1 MFSLAFKM
9 LAGDPV
15 KVLGIILG
23 MTLSTALIAQQGGLF
38 YGLMLRSQS
47 VIAAADEVDIWIM
60 HPATE
65 QFNSPKP
72 ISDADVARVRGVD
85 GVTWTAPMIKS
96 NVSVAHRLDH
106 SRSALLIGIDDHR
119 FTAAPRPI
127 LRGQLSDLKRPNAIA
142 IDRAGYR
149 KLWPGEPI
157 ETGKVL
163 TINNRRAIVVAATD
177 APAAFG
183 AEAIIHTRYSHAL
196 EYTNTQRHHISY
208 VLVGAQAN
216 RTLATVADRIE
227 KVTGLKALTS
237 EGFSEATIEYY
248 KSNTGIVASFSTTIA
263 LGILVGAAIVGLTFS
278 LFVLDNT
285 ANYATLKM
293 LGVTNQGLALIVLG
307 QVVFLSI
314 VGSAFGIGLATAFFE
329 MVSSPTSALRGFY
342 LPWWIP
348 LLTVATMMFA
358 VAISSSLAVWRVMSI
373 EPDRVFRGQIG

>member
-9 LAGDPV
+9 LAGDPI

-65 QFNSPKP
+65 QFNSAKP

-85 GVTWTAPMIKS
+85 GVAWTAPMVKS
-96 NVSVAHRLDH
+96 NVSVSHRVDR
-106 SRSALLIGIDDHR
+106 SRSALLIGIDDNR
-119 FTAAPRPI
+119 FTAAPRSI
-127 LRGQLSDLKRPNAIA
+127 LRGQLMDLRRPNAIA

-163 TINNRRAIVVAATD
+163 SINNRRAVVVAVTD
-177 APAAFG
+177 TPAAFG
-183 AEAIIHTRYSHAL
+183 AEVIIHTRYSQAL
-196 EYTNTQRHHISY
+196 EYTNTQRHHVSY
-208 VLVGAQAN
+208 VLVG
-216 RTLATVADRIE
+216 TKADRALSYVVSRIE
-227 KVTGLKALTS
+227 KVTGLKALAS
-237 EGFSEATIEYY
+237 EDFSQATINYY
-248 KSNTGIVASFSTTIA
+248 KNNTGIVASFSTTIA

-293 LGVTNQGLALIVLG
+293 LGITNQGLALLVLG

-314 VGSAFGIGLATAFFE
+314 LGSAFGIGLATAFFE
-329 MVSSPTSALRGFY
+329 LVSSPTSALRGFF

-348 LLTVATMMFA
+348 LLTVGTMMLA
-358 VAISSSLAVWRVMSI
+358 VAVSSSIAVWRVISI
-373 EPDRVFRGQIG
+373 EPDRVFRGQIA